1 MAAASS
7 LSRSPADNNLE
18 KMDKSPIL
26 PAEHDPACRRAGR
39 GALDTERCE
48 RCRNLLA
55 RLDQWRGTSMDSA
68 SDAIPTLT
76 GGNASDSDTAHPDE
90 GAS

>member
-1 MAAASS
+1 M
-7 LSRSPADNNLE
+7 E

-55 RLDQWRGTSMDSA
+55 RLDQWRGTNMDPA
-68 SDAIPTLT
+68 SDPMPTKI
-76 GGNASDSDTAHPDE
+76 NHSAAE
-90 GAS
+90 